1 MGKKVK
7 DKRRAKL
14 KLERRMKKLVEE
26 SSVLYRCLG
35 CGTEELIPREVVEE
49 FDFLDDGDLSLPP
62 RFSCKECPEQMEPV
76 LYKSVHG
83 ITYEWKDK

>member
-7 DKRRAKL
+7 DKRRAKM
-14 KLERRMKKLVEE
+14 KLERKANKLKEE
-26 SSVLYRCLG
+26 SNVLFRCLG

-49 FDFLDDGDLSLPP
+49 FDFIDDGDLSLPP
-62 RFSCKECPEQMEPV
+62 RFKCEKCPEQMEPV